1 VSQSE
6 ILLWA
11 VLPYAAIATFL
22 VGIWW
27 RYRRDQYRWGA
38 RSTQLLESRTLR
50 YASNLFHIGAL
61 GAIGGHVMGILVPE
75 SFTDAVGVG
84 EHTYH
89 LIAAVGGVAAG
100 AAATVG
106 FLWLVLRRLR
116 FPRVRVTTTRMDVAT
131 FALLGVS
138 ILLGMWCTLKGTIG
152 EEILYRESVAPWF
165 RGILTLD
172 PDPALMTDVPFAFQA
187 HVTLAWGLYALW
199 PFSRLVHAFSIPV
212 DYFRRSPIPYRGRV
226 AAARVRR

>member
-1 VSQSE
+1 VSSTD
-6 ILLWA
+6 ILVWA
-11 VLPYAAIATFL
+11 VLPYAAIAVFV
-22 VGIWW
+22 VGLWW

-50 YASNLFHIGAL
+50 YASNLFHFGAL
-61 GAIGGHVMGILVPE
+61 GAIGGHVMGILIPE
-75 SFTDAVGVG
+75 SWTDALGIS

-89 LIAAVGGVAAG
+89 LVAAVGGVIAG

-106 FLWLVLRRLR
+106 FFWLVFRRLR

-131 FALLGVS
+131 FGLLGAS

-152 EEILYRESVAPWF
+152 EEVLYRESVAPWF
-165 RGILTLD
+165 RGLLVLD
-172 PDPALMTDVPFAFQA
+172 PKPELMTGVPFAFQL
-187 HVTLAWGLYALW
+187 HVTLAWALYALW

-212 DYFRRSPIPYRGRV
+212 DYFRRSPIPYRGRT
-226 AAARVRR
+226 AAVRSR